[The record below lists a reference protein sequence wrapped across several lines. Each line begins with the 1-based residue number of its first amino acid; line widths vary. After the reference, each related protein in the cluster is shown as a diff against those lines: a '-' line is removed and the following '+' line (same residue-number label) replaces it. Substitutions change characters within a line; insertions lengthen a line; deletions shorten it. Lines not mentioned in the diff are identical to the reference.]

1 MKSIIQIEGFEKTEF
16 IAIIKSIFEEVIE
29 EQSEQS
35 KPKFASVQELSKL
48 LNISEMTVYNY
59 IKKGIIPA
67 RKIGRQYRLDVSEI
81 EEYLKEYKSLK
92 YKRNL

>member
-48 LNISEMTVYNY
+48 LKTAV
-59 IKKGIIPA
+59 
-67 RKIGRQYRLDVSEI
+67 
-81 EEYLKEYKSLK
+81 
-92 YKRNL
+92 